1 MRQIE
6 KIPQVKIIAEYRGFI
21 FSLLV
26 YIGLP
31 IFVIAGGLITYLG
44 ITKNS
49 LLAILLGIISF
60 TFFSL
65 IIYTLFNNGSYIPK
79 KSFYFERLGK
89 SGQNKNVLF
98 GTFFISIILLIGS
111 FYMFNDGEVFKSIIV
126 VIGILGFN
134 IQTIIRLKSIKF
146 HEDIDYETNEFI
158 SELIGLNIDEKIV
171 ASYQNFDG
179 VKVNRN
185 KNDNLIIVTNRKIFF
200 AYFNGT
206 NWFTLNKLLTEIVKI
221 GIARNDVNSYLKLV
235 FADNTSL
242 GLRLDLYEKITTT
255 PQLFVK
261 QFLTTLDASLLGYDV
276 VSNNNRR
283 RVTITEDKVSVSNN
297 SNTKSRSIELN
308 TKLVSDIKA
317 SEHIKPGRILEI

>member
-134 IQTIIRLKSIKF
+134 IQTFIRLKSIKF

-242 GLRLDLYEKITTT
+242 GLRLDLYKKITTT

-276 VSNNNRR
+276 VSNNSRR
-283 RVTITEDKVSVSNN
+283 RVSISNENIAETNKSVNQPR
-297 SNTKSRSIELN
+297 KIELN
-308 TKLVSDIKA
+308 LTLVSELKA
-317 SEHIKPGRILEI
+317 SEEIKSGRILEI